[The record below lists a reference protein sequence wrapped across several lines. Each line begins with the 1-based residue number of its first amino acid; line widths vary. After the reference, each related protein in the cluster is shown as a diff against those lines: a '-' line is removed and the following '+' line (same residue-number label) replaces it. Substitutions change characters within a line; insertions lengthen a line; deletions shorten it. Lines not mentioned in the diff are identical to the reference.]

1 MEKKRKNKKR
11 DVPRGSTFSIVRRV
25 MIEHGRPHIR
35 SYLIVIIFMAIVA
48 GCTSLSALLMKNI
61 VNTSVTSEASFS
73 PLYYPLLISG
83 LFITKGLFSYLQE
96 VWATKIGASIVADIQ
111 RKLYDHLLRM
121 DVAFFHRRSSS
132 ELITRMS
139 NGANAVRDAIN
150 LTIVRLGRDLLTVLG
165 LSAVMISQQPILFL
179 IVLATAPIAA
189 LILRRLSTAA
199 KEATQS
205 EAGGMAEVLSL
216 TRETTQGIRML
227 KSFQLEDLMQ
237 ERMSA
242 SIAAIEDKRNR
253 LAKVKAS
260 VAPIS
265 EILSGVAIGAVVLYA
280 TLSSQGNP
288 ESLGAIF
295 AFITAL
301 LLAGEPIRRLS
312 RLHIDLATA
321 AERISMLYFI
331 LDQTQIEPQADS
343 RPELDVTNGNITLT
357 NVSFSYPESDKG
369 VLRNISLS
377 FEGGKLTALVGA
389 SGGGKTTI
397 LGLIQGFFPPAS
409 GQIEIDGVSIREVS
423 LKSLRRNISYLDQD
437 AFLFEGTIEDNIV
450 GASDVRDPS
459 RVAEAARNATADTFV
474 SKMPEGYDTKLRE
487 LSTNLSGGQKQ
498 RIAIA
503 RAFYKNAPILLL
515 DEPTSALDSD
525 TEQQIRSS
533 IRNLAEGRTTI
544 MIAHRLSTVR
554 DADFIYVISDGQVAE
569 AGTHEELLVRNGIY
583 AGLLEGQSR
592 DDDRPSQTSML

>member
-1 MEKKRKNKKR
+1 MKKRA
-11 DVPRGSTFSIVRRV
+11 VPRGSTFSVVQRV
-25 MIEHGRPHIR
+25 MIEYGRPHIR
-35 SYLIVIIFMAIVA
+35 SYLIVFIFMAIVA

-61 VNTSVTSEASFS
+61 INTTVASEATFS

-83 LFITKGLFSYLQE
+83 LFIIKGLFSYLQE

-179 IVLATAPIAA
+179 IVLTTAPIAA
-189 LILRRLSTAA
+189 LILRRLSAAA

-237 ERMSA
+237 QRMSA
-242 SIAAIEDKRNR
+242 SIASIEDKRNR

-265 EILSGVAIGAVVLYA
+265 EILSGIAIGAVVLYA
-280 TLSSQGNP
+280 VLSSQGNP
-288 ESLGAIF
+288 ENLGAIF

-331 LDQTQIEPQADS
+331 LDQTQVEPEADS
-343 RPELDVTNGNITLT
+343 RPDLHVTNGNITLT

-397 LGLIQGFFPPAS
+397 LGLIQGFFPPES
-409 GQIEIDGVSIREVS
+409 GQIEIDGVSIRDVS
-423 LKSLRRNISYLDQD
+423 LKSLRRNISYLDQE

-450 GASDVRDPS
+450 GASNVRDLG
-459 RVAEAARNATADTFV
+459 RVAEAARDATADSFV

-525 TEQQIRSS
+525 TEQQIRNS

-554 DADFIYVISDGQVAE
+554 DADFIYVISDGRVAE
-569 AGTHEELLVRNGIY
+569 AGTHEELLARKGIY
-583 AGLLEGQSR
+583 AGLLAGQTDEPMPQR
-592 DDDRPSQTSML
+592 DLAAT